1 MAWRSRDT
9 LPLKQERAETL
20 LLALA
25 ALLLR
30 GGERVRGFGAPR
42 AFIGRAALTPL
53 AGRSARR
60 RRFPVPAPS
69 RSPRNRGFARRPK
82 PSPGVRV

>member
-9 LPLKQERAETL
+9 LPLKQERADEL

-30 GGERVRGFGAPR
+30 GGERVRGWSSERILGHYYP
-42 AFIGRAALTPL
+42 GTSLQPL
-53 AGRSARR
+53 AEIGADLRDGS
-60 RRFPVPAPS
+60 
-69 RSPRNRGFARRPK
+69 
-82 PSPGVRV
+82 